1 MSGWGLPKTLELTL
15 SNILQDPQLASYKI
29 AGKGPRTTI
38 VLRFDACVEDASV
51 SPLYQSTPKS
61 YCRKSPSQLNKDVER
76 HVKLL
81 REKMDNQNSDPNK
94 RNETAAM
101 NLKSKD
107 DSALHSLSLLDR
119 STSSPTNRETA
130 QHERKQA
137 KTPNNKVPLK
147 TAVKKDQQGGGEQQI
162 FATTL
167 GEEAREKDETRLK
180 VKNQCT
186 DLSNSQG
193 DQDTAIL
200 DQHTEHSSN
209 TADTREQT
217 TPESSLRT
225 RSSANE
231 ILNTE
236 CSEREHKVK
245 ANESKNLKTGEAVQ
259 AKGHHIDP

>member
-1 MSGWGLPKTLELTL
+1 M
-15 SNILQDPQLASYKI
+15 
-29 AGKGPRTTI
+29 
-38 VLRFDACVEDASV
+38 
-51 SPLYQSTPKS
+51 SPLHQSTPKS

-76 HVKLL
+76 HVKLQ
-81 REKMDNQNSDPNK
+81 RKEMDHQNNSPNK
-94 RNETAAM
+94 RNGTADM
-101 NLKSKD
+101 NQISTD

-137 KTPNNKVPLK
+137 KRPNNKVLLK

-167 GEEAREKDETRLK
+167 GKEAREKDETRLK
-180 VKNQCT
+180 IKNQCT

-193 DQDTAIL
+193 DQDTFIL
-200 DQHTEHSSN
+200 GQHTEHSSN
-209 TADTREQT
+209 TADTREQK

-236 CSEREHKVK
+236 YSEREHKFK
-245 ANESKNLKTGEAVQ
+245 ANESKNLKTDEAVQ
-259 AKGHHIDP
+259 AKGHHIHEEESKMKDSKLTNKISCDKVQARTINIE